1 MELEENS
8 REAVLQLLCDLPLRA
23 EQMAR
28 LLADRFSC
36 RGYLQDQVPAH
47 VIEQILQIAQLTAS
61 WCNTQPWQVIV
72 TTGSQTAE
80 LASALHRAAQLEPMV
95 PDIAFPGRYDV
106 VQDRRRKRAGGQLYE
121 SVGIPRGD
129 KSGAHVQMLEN
140 FRFFGAPHVA
150 LITTPSNLGAY
161 GVLDCGGYI
170 ANFMLAARAVGV
182 DTTPQAAVAQQA
194 AFLRR
199 YFDLPAERLVLCSIA
214 FGYAD
219 LRHPANAFR
228 TERASLQQSVRCV

>member
-1 MELEENS
+1 
-8 REAVLQLLCDLPLRA
+8 
-23 EQMAR
+23 
-28 LLADRFSC
+28 
-36 RGYLQDQVPAH
+36 
-47 VIEQILQIAQLTAS
+47 
-61 WCNTQPWQVIV
+61 
-72 TTGSQTAE
+72 
-80 LASALHRAAQLEPMV
+80 
-95 PDIAFPGRYDV
+95 
-106 VQDRRRKRAGGQLYE
+106 
-121 SVGIPRGD
+121 
-129 KSGAHVQMLEN
+129 
-140 FRFFGAPHVA
+140 
-150 LITTPSNLGAY
+150 LGAY

-219 LRHPANAFR
+219 LQHPANAFR